1 MKDLGLYINFPFC
14 TKKCTYCD
22 FHSFEGIQ
30 EYMPLYID
38 ALDKEISSL
47 SQMLINYKIKTIF
60 MGGGTPTIL
69 HEDILKKILET
80 CHDKLNISKEAEVT
94 IESNPST
101 LSQRK
106 LSMLRSAGINR
117 LSIGFQARQEKH
129 LKTLGRQHTA
139 QDFISAVE
147 WARAEGFENINAD
160 ILFSLPGQSNKD
172 LSETII
178 MAIESSITHL
188 SLYSLKIEEKTPL
201 YEAMLRGEFILPED
215 DEDRK
220 MLHEAR
226 DQLSKNGF
234 VRYEISNYARF
245 GMECAHNLLYWQ
257 NNEYIGCGSSAH
269 SYFDNTR
276 YANHSDVKE
285 YIRSINKI
293 GERSRVFV
301 EKVDKQEERFET
313 LMLGLRLI
321 KGIDKES
328 FKIRF
333 GNELNFYYKDKIKLL
348 KEQGLLEESNTKLYC
363 TQKGLDLQNY
373 VVLNFME

>member
-1 MKDLGLYINFPFC
+1 LKDLGLYINFPFC

>member
-1 MKDLGLYINFPFC
+1 
-14 TKKCTYCD
+14 
-22 FHSFEGIQ
+22 
-30 EYMPLYID
+30 MPLYID

-363 TQKGLDLQNY
+363 TQKGLDLQI
-373 VVLNFME
+373 M

>member
-117 LSIGFQARQEKH
+117 LRIGFQARQEKH